1 MSEMTKEVSVTPVCA
16 SAFQALV
23 ESGPMSIAF
32 PKAAKKLL
40 RAPLAV
46 SLCILTDGVVK
57 AIGVKNVEEK
67 YSA

>member
-40 RAPLAV
+40 RAPFAG
-46 SLCILTDGVVK
+46 SLWILTPHRSQQ
-57 AIGVKNVEEK
+57 
-67 YSA
+67 YTSASEG